1 MLPQKSFQPIP
12 LYVEE
17 KEGAE
22 IVIVQMMKEN

>member
-1 MLPQKSFQPIP
+1 MLPQKPFQPIA
-12 LYVEE
+12 LHVEE

>member
-1 MLPQKSFQPIP
+1 MLAQKPFQPDA

>member
-1 MLPQKSFQPIP
+1 MLPLKSFQPIA

-17 KEGAE
+17 KEGVE